1 MASLTK
7 TGISDGSTLTAVMIT
22 DLYDAFIG
30 SKSYDNI
37 AINNSSLRVT
47 HNGKI
52 SIGTTS
58 TTYAVNV
65 SGTVS
70 ASAFIGGSI
79 TLTAGGT
86 LSLGSASTGSFGRLL
101 QDSWEGGEVV
111 GSERVAS
118 PSYFNQNQTSAI
130 ELDDD
135 DNFQFIDSS
144 FTASVEDVK
153 SALRLIFER
162 NHVVAEGAGACAL
175 AVALSGQIDAEHIVC
190 IVSGGNI
197 DVDVLSV
204 ILEG

>member
-7 TGISDGSTLTAVMIT
+7 TGISDGNTLTAVMIT

-47 HNGKI
+47 NTGKI

-86 LSLGSASTGSFGRLL
+86 LSLGSASTGSFGQLL
-101 QDSWEGGEVV
+101 QNSWESEEVV
-111 GSERVAS
+111 GTERVAS
-118 PSYFNQNQTSAI
+118 PSYFNQNQTTAL

-135 DNFQFIDSS
+135 ENLQFVDSAFTGSKFLVDSYFDLDSNNDFQPKVQFNAELDSIS
-144 FTASVEDVK
+144 GSADYPYFTSD
-153 SALRLIFER
+153 S
-162 NHVVAEGAGACAL
+162 
-175 AVALSGQIDAEHIVC
+175 
-190 IVSGGNI
+190 
-197 DVDVLSV
+197 
-204 ILEG
+204 